1 MLSTTADS
9 KNNQIITLILLV
21 ILLVGGYI
29 ILEKYVLVRFDIDFN
44 LQGTPGT
51 VITAEQLANKQ
62 LDISLFNSNIFKE
75 FKDYSILLTDP
86 SQVPVGKKNP
96 FESD

>member
-9 KNNQIITLILLV
+9 KNNQALTIILLV
-21 ILLVGGYI
+21 ILLVGGYL

-44 LQGTPGT
+44 LQVTPGK
-51 VITAEQLANKQ
+51 VITTEQLTNKK
-62 LDISLFNSNIFKE
+62 LDTSLFDSNIFKE
-75 FKDYSILLTDP
+75 FKDYSIILTDP

-96 FESD
+96 FELD

>member
-9 KNNQIITLILLV
+9 KNNQIITLIFLV
-21 ILLVGGYI
+21 ILLVGGYL

-44 LQGTPGT
+44 LLDTSGTI
-51 VITAEQLANKQ
+51 ITTEQLANKR
-62 LDISLFNSNIFKE
+62 LDTSLFDSNIFKE
-75 FKDYSILLTDP
+75 FKDYSIVLTDP